1 MTADSVPT
9 FAVFACIVSTML
21 AVTAFNAPLEV
32 KVPPRTVPTTFALP
46 AFKKPFAV
54 TT

>member
-1 MTADSVPT
+1 MPT
-9 FAVFACIVSTML
+9 LPVLACIVDTML

-32 KVPPRTVPTTFALP
+32 KVPPRTVPTTLALP
-46 AFKKPFAV
+46 ALINPFAV